1 MAKFIKF
8 PCTNTAVVA
17 PLSPINNILVN
28 VEDITTVTATGATGG
43 NAKTVVIGL
52 TGRAAQAA
60 AAGGAGGTRLTL
72 SVSTS
77 TALPLVNPTLITGQQ
92 NPLVAAVR
100 GAMTPE
106 QRKAKRQANRGK
118 RKELGIKAKLRKEK
132 ADRLRLVCFFF
143 VIKFDYILIIIY

>member
-100 GAMTPE
+100 GAMT
-106 QRKAKRQANRGK
+106 ANPGGVVTTCSPGFDDSVAAPNPN
-118 RKELGIKAKLRKEK
+118 GIRMYWRTATY
-132 ADRLRLVCFFF
+132 A
-143 VIKFDYILIIIY
+143 

>member
-28 VEDITTVTATGATGG
+28 VEDITTVTATGLTGA

-60 AAGGAGGTRLTL
+60 AAGGAGGQTLTL
-72 SVSTS
+72 TVSTS
-77 TALPLVNPTLITGQQ
+77 SAAGVNPTLIDGQA

-100 GAMTPE
+100 SAMT
-106 QRKAKRQANRGK
+106 ANPGGVATTCTPGFDDVATAANPN
-118 RKELGIKAKLRKEK
+118 GIKMYWRTATY
-132 ADRLRLVCFFF
+132 A
-143 VIKFDYILIIIY
+143 

>member
-43 NAKTVVIGL
+43 GVAKTVVIGL

-100 GAMTPE
+100 GAMT
-106 QRKAKRQANRGK
+106 ANPGGVVTTCSPGFDDIATVANPN
-118 RKELGIKAKLRKEK
+118 GIRMYWAT
-132 ADRLRLVCFFF
+132 AT
-143 VIKFDYILIIIY
+143 YA

>member
-8 PCTNTAVVA
+8 PCTNTAVAA

-28 VEDITTVTATGATGG
+28 VEDITTVTATGLTGA

-60 AAGGAGGTRLTL
+60 GYQTLTL
-72 SVSTS
+72 TVSTS
-77 TALPLVNPTLITGQQ
+77 SAAGVNPTLITGQA

-100 GAMTPE
+100 SAMT
-106 QRKAKRQANRGK
+106 ANPGGVATTCTPGFDDVATAASPN
-118 RKELGIKAKLRKEK
+118 GIKMYWRTATY
-132 ADRLRLVCFFF
+132 A
-143 VIKFDYILIIIY
+143 

>member
-28 VEDITTVTATGATGG
+28 VEDITTVTATGATGA

-60 AAGGAGGTRLTL
+60 SAGGAGGTRLTL
-72 SVSTS
+72 TVSTS
-77 TALPLVNPTLITGQQ
+77 TALPLVAPTLITGQQ
-92 NPLVAAVR
+92 NPLVTAVR
-100 GAMTPE
+100 GAMT
-106 QRKAKRQANRGK
+106 ANPG
-118 RKELGIKAKLRKEK
+118 G
-132 ADRLRLVCFFF
+132 VVTTCSPG
-143 VIKFDYILIIIY
+143 FDDIATAAIPNGVRMYWATATYA

>member
-28 VEDITTVTATGATGG
+28 VEDITTVAATGATGAG
-43 NAKTVVIGL
+43 AKTVVIGL

-60 AAGGAGGTRLTL
+60 GYQTLTIT
-72 SVSTS
+72 VSTS
-77 TALPLVNPTLITGQQ
+77 VGAVANPTLNTGQA

-100 GAMTPE
+100 GAMT
-106 QRKAKRQANRGK
+106 ANPGGVVTTCSPGFDDIATVANPN
-118 RKELGIKAKLRKEK
+118 GIRMYWRTATY
-132 ADRLRLVCFFF
+132 A
-143 VIKFDYILIIIY
+143 